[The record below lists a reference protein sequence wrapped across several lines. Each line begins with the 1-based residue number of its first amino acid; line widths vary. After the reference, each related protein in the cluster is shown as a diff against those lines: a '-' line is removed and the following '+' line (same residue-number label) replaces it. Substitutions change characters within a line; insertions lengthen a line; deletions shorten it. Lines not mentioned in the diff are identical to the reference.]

1 MKIGN
6 WENSE
11 KSEKTEALIALIQS
25 ENPKN
30 LTKKEKWKNWWH
42 YYKWYVVCGI
52 LLFAIAVDLIG
63 NALGL
68 WQKSP
73 DFQIAYVGNTEFPP
87 DTAAAL
93 ENIFSSMQELDLN
106 RDGEVI
112 VRINQYSNGLQG
124 TDMNNVYY
132 EYSSEIAL
140 IGDIS
145 DCESYF
151 FLMDDPD
158 SFQREYQLLADPDG
172 NCPADTDYSADNKAV
187 LWSDCPVLSEIASSA
202 EAAASGSQAFLSKL
216 YIGRRCFYT
225 DTLSENAEECNDL
238 WNLLTTTRTNTLS

>member
-1 MKIGN
+1 MRTGN
-6 WENSE
+6 WE
-11 KSEKTEALIALIQS
+11 KSEKSEALIALMQS
-25 ENPKN
+25 ENQKN
-30 LTKKEKWKNWWH
+30 LTGKEKWKNWWH

-52 LLFAIAVDLIG
+52 ILLAIAADLIG

-93 ENIFSSMQELDLN
+93 ENIFSSMQELDFN
-106 RDGEVI
+106 GDGKVI
-112 VRINQYSNGLQG
+112 VRINQYPSGLQRA
-124 TDMNNVYY
+124 DINNAFYGY
-132 EYSSEIAL
+132 ASEIAL

-151 FLMDDPD
+151 FLLDDPD
-158 SFQREYQLLADPDG
+158 YFQREYQLLADPNG

-202 EAAASGSQAFLSKL
+202 EAAASGSQAFLSGL
-216 YIGRRCFYT
+216 YIGRRCFYM
-225 DTLSENAEECNDL
+225 DTLSENAEKCSDL
-238 WNLLTTTRTNTLS
+238 WNLLTTNQPNALP

>member
-1 MKIGN
+1 MKTGD
-6 WENSE
+6 WE
-11 KSEKTEALIALIQS
+11 KSEKSEALIALIQS

-30 LTKKEKWKNWWH
+30 LTGKEKWKNWWH

-52 LLFAIAVDLIG
+52 ILLAIAVDLIG

-68 WQKSP
+68 FRKSP

-87 DTAAAL
+87 GTAAAL
-93 ENIFSSMQELDLN
+93 ENIFSSMQELDFN
-106 RDGEVI
+106 GDGEVI
-112 VRINQYSNGLQG
+112 VRINQYPNGLQK
-124 TDMNNVYY
+124 TDINNAYY
-132 EYSSEIAL
+132 GYSSEIAL

-158 SFQREYQLLADPDG
+158 YFQREYQLLADSNG

-187 LWSDCPVLSEIASSA
+187 LWSDCPALSEIASFA
-202 EAAASGSQAFLSKL
+202 EAAASGSQEFLSGL

-225 DTLSENAEECNDL
+225 DALSENAEKCSDL
-238 WNLLTTTRTNTLS
+238 WNLLTANQTNVLP

>member
-6 WENSE
+6 WDNSE
-11 KSEKTEALIALIQS
+11 KSDALITLIQS

-30 LTKKEKWKNWWH
+30 MTKIEKWKNWWH

-52 LLFAIAVDLIG
+52 LLFAIAFDLIV

-68 WQKSP
+68 WQKAP
-73 DFQIAYVGNTEFPP
+73 DFQIAYVGKTELPQ

-93 ENIFSSMQELDLN
+93 EEIFSSMQELDFN
-106 RDGEVI
+106 GDGEVI
-112 VRINQYSNGLQG
+112 VRINQYPNCLSGS
-124 TDMNNVYY
+124 DMNNVYY

-151 FLMDDPD
+151 FLMDDPGR
-158 SFQREYQLLADPDG
+158 FQREYQLLADSAG
-172 NCPADTDYSADNKAV
+172 NCPNNTDYSVDDRAL
-187 LWSDCPVLSEIASSA
+187 LWSDCAMLSEISSSA
-202 EAAASGSQAFLSKL
+202 DAVASGSQAFLSGL

-225 DTLSENAEECNDL
+225 DARSENAEKCSGL
-238 WNLLTTTRTNTLS
+238 WELLTAARTNIQP